1 MLNSN
6 RDKSI
11 KRYLS
16 KIGKLKHSSIS
27 YSSKYYEIPELGL
40 VIRFSDHFKNNSD
53 AQLEIIKHYQKF
65 YTLKANFGFN
75 LTCTEEHVLIYL
87 KSFLLL
93 WPELNDTVSNFKK
106 AADTAVDKRNRI
118 QNALTLLDIK
128 EEENKEQRQQIH
140 TLNNQ
145 VDSLQSKCNKLQK
158 QVDLSSKLQ
167 KQVDLLSKKITK
179 TRNALKEVTKDL

>member
-1 MLNSN
+1 MSNSN

-16 KIGKLKHSSIS
+16 KIGKLKYSSIS

-93 WPELNDTVSNFKK
+93 WPELNDTVSSFKK
-106 AADTAVDKRNRI
+106 AADVAVDKRNRI

-158 QVDLSSKLQ
+158 QVDL
-167 KQVDLLSKKITK
+167 LSKKITK
-179 TRNALKEVTKDL
+179 TRNALREVTKDL